1 MSMDK
6 ELIQKAIEPVVEA
19 MGCFIVE
26 ITVSKDND
34 VTLTVEKTSGEVSLD
49 DCVAIN
55 NAFLAAFDKDA
66 EDYSLTVSSAGLD
79 QPFKVLAQYVKAI
92 GSQVTALLKGGR
104 KLTGVLTSADEDGIS
119 IRYMARELP
128 EGKKKKITVEREER
142 IGFEAVNSVCPLIEF
157 KK

>member
-1 MSMDK
+1 MDK

-55 NAFLAAFDKDA
+55 DAFLAAFDKDA

-79 QPFKVLAQYVKAI
+79 QPFKVLEQYVKAI

>member
-55 NAFLAAFDKDA
+55 DAFLTAFDKDA
-66 EDYSLTVSSAGLD
+66 EDYSLTVSSAGRD

>member
-1 MSMDK
+1 M
-6 ELIQKAIEPVVEA
+6 IQKAIEPVVEA

-55 NAFLAAFDKDA
+55 DAFLAAFDKDA

>member
-1 MSMDK
+1 MDK

>member
-55 NAFLAAFDKDA
+55 DAFLAAFDKDA

-79 QPFKVLAQYVKAI
+79 QPFKVLEQYVKAI

-128 EGKKKKITVEREER
+128 EGKKKTITVEREER

>member
-19 MGCFIVE
+19 RGCFIVE

-55 NAFLAAFDKDA
+55 DAFLAAFDKDA

>member
-1 MSMDK
+1 MDK

-26 ITVSKDND
+26 IAVSKDND

-55 NAFLAAFDKDA
+55 DAFLAAFDKDA

>member
-55 NAFLAAFDKDA
+55 DAFLAAFDKDA

>member
-1 MSMDK
+1 MDK

-55 NAFLAAFDKDA
+55 DAFLAAFDKDA

-128 EGKKKKITVEREER
+128 DGKKKKITVEREER

>member
-1 MSMDK
+1 MDK

-26 ITVSKDND
+26 ITVSKDKY

-55 NAFLAAFDKDA
+55 DAFLAAFDKDA

>member
-55 NAFLAAFDKDA
+55 DAFLAAFDKDA

-79 QPFKVLAQYVKAI
+79 QPFKVLEQYVKAI

>member
-1 MSMDK
+1 MDK

-55 NAFLAAFDKDA
+55 DAFLAAFDKDA

-92 GSQVTALLKGGR
+92 GPQVTALLKGGR

>member
-55 NAFLAAFDKDA
+55 DAFLAAFDKDA
-66 EDYSLTVSSAGLD
+66 EDYSLTVSSSGLD

>member
-1 MSMDK
+1 MDK

-55 NAFLAAFDKDA
+55 DAFLAAFDKDA

>member
-55 NAFLAAFDKDA
+55 DAFLTAFDKDA